1 MKKIVLT
8 SLQYIIFFGLGGLL
22 IWWQYHQLQPQ
33 DKEQL
38 FTAFDQVRE
47 RLWLLIPVLIIGFLS
62 HFFRALRWK
71 LLLQPLKLNPT
82 TVNIT
87 FAVLIGYLVNLLVPR
102 MGEVAR
108 CTVLAKYER
117 EPVDKIIGTIVAER
131 SFDLLCL
138 ILVGILSFILQ
149 LDIARDY
156 VTEEM
161 AKLAIKGSTVAIIL
175 GGIAALFV
183 LLIFIYKKNKQSKL
197 GRFISGIGYGI
208 LSIKF
213 MHKKGL
219 FLLYTFL
226 IWFCYL
232 SLIYIGFRAIDATQH
247 LGWLPAL
254 SVLVFG
260 SLGMIAT
267 PGGIGA
273 YPIAVQKLLVNLYG
287 VNKNFALAF
296 GWVSWSA
303 QTAIILVL
311 GLLSLLLLPIYNVKP
326 HGQTAMDHEQDRD

>member
-38 FTAFDQVRE
+38 FTAFDQVKE
-47 RLWLLIPVLIIGFLS
+47 RIWLLVPVLIIGFLS

-138 ILVGILSFILQ
+138 VLVSILSFALQ
-149 LDIARDY
+149 FEIAREY

-175 GGIAALFV
+175 GGIAALLV
-183 LLIFIYKKNKQSKL
+183 LLIVIYKRNKNSKL

-232 SLIYIGFRAIDATQH
+232 SLIYIGFQALDATQH

-287 VNKNFALAF
+287 INKNFALAF